1 MRYDM
6 TKEETYKIMTE
17 LDLKREISK
26 LKLEIR
32 QKDKIIQ
39 RLLNRTFAEK
49 DLQKMKPK
57 TKNEKKQK
65 LGEKVGSMDENNINK
80 LNARVQMLESDN
92 RILAQRLKEKDKD
105 ITLLGVSY
113 QKEKDKIN
121 RTLNMIETTIETI
134 KMQPSDDDTWI
145 LKRLNGFKSILRGD
159 GNER

>member
-1 MRYDM
+1 
-6 TKEETYKIMTE
+6 
-17 LDLKREISK
+17 
-26 LKLEIR
+26 
-32 QKDKIIQ
+32 
-39 RLLNRTFAEK
+39 
-49 DLQKMKPK
+49 
-57 TKNEKKQK
+57 
-65 LGEKVGSMDENNINK
+65 MDENNINK

-113 QKEKDKIN
+113 QKEKDKIS

>member
-1 MRYDM
+1 
-6 TKEETYKIMTE
+6 
-17 LDLKREISK
+17 
-26 LKLEIR
+26 
-32 QKDKIIQ
+32 
-39 RLLNRTFAEK
+39 
-49 DLQKMKPK
+49 
-57 TKNEKKQK
+57 
-65 LGEKVGSMDENNINK
+65 MDENNINK

-113 QKEKDKIN
+113 QKEKDKIS
-121 RTLNMIETTIETI
+121 RTLNMIETTIEII

>member
-1 MRYDM
+1 
-6 TKEETYKIMTE
+6 
-17 LDLKREISK
+17 
-26 LKLEIR
+26 
-32 QKDKIIQ
+32 
-39 RLLNRTFAEK
+39 
-49 DLQKMKPK
+49 
-57 TKNEKKQK
+57 
-65 LGEKVGSMDENNINK
+65 MDENNINK

-121 RTLNMIETTIETI
+121 RTLNMIETTIEII
-134 KMQPSDDDTWI
+134 KMQPSDDDTLI

>member
-1 MRYDM
+1 
-6 TKEETYKIMTE
+6 
-17 LDLKREISK
+17 
-26 LKLEIR
+26 
-32 QKDKIIQ
+32 
-39 RLLNRTFAEK
+39 
-49 DLQKMKPK
+49 
-57 TKNEKKQK
+57 
-65 LGEKVGSMDENNINK
+65 MDENSINK

-113 QKEKDKIN
+113 QKEKDKIS
-121 RTLNMIETTIETI
+121 RTLNMIETTIEII

>member
-1 MRYDM
+1 
-6 TKEETYKIMTE
+6 
-17 LDLKREISK
+17 
-26 LKLEIR
+26 
-32 QKDKIIQ
+32 
-39 RLLNRTFAEK
+39 
-49 DLQKMKPK
+49 
-57 TKNEKKQK
+57 
-65 LGEKVGSMDENNINK
+65 MDENSINK

-121 RTLNMIETTIETI
+121 RTLNMIETTIEII

-145 LKRLNGFKSILRGD
+145 LGRLNGFKSILRGD